1 MQEETEYINVYGAR
15 VHNLKNIDAEIPRNS
30 LTVITGLS
38 GSGKSSLAFDTIFA
52 EGQRRYIETF
62 SAYAR
67 NFLGNLERPDVD
79 KITGLSPVISIEQKT
94 TNKNPRST
102 VGTTTEVYDY
112 LRLLYAR
119 AGEAYSY
126 LSGEKM
132 VKYTE
137 EQILDLILKD
147 YKGKRIYIL
156 APLVRS
162 RKGHYKE
169 LFEQVRKKG
178 YLYVR
183 VDGEVCEALPGM
195 KLDRYKNHDVEVV
208 IDKLVVTDKDD
219 TRLKNSVATAM
230 RQGDGLL
237 MILDAQTDSVRHYS
251 KRLMCPVTGLSYR
264 EPAPHN
270 FSFNSPQGACP
281 KCKGL
286 GVVSQIDI
294 DKVIPDRELSIAG
307 GAIAPLGKAKNSMI
321 FWQITALLEKYE
333 ATLKTPVKDL
343 PEDAIDE
350 ILYGSD
356 ERIKIKS
363 SLIGTSSDYFVTFEG
378 VVKYIQMLQEKDAS
392 ATAQKWAD
400 QFAKTAVCPEC
411 HGAKLNKEA
420 LSFRIHDK
428 NIYELS
434 TMDINEL
441 YDWLVNVDPYLSS
454 KQQQIAGEILKEIR
468 TRLKFLLDVGLLNK
482 EALSFRIH
490 DKNIYE
496 LSTMDINEL
505 YDWLVNVDPYLSS
518 KQQQIAGEILKEI
531 RTRLKFLLDVGLD
544 YLSLNRSSVSLSGGE
559 SQRIRLATQI
569 GSQLVNV
576 LYILDEPS
584 IGLHQRDNQRLIH
597 SLKELRDIGNSVIV
611 VEHDK
616 DMMLA
621 ADYVIDMGPKAGR
634 LGGDVVFAGT
644 PREMLRTHTLTSQYL
659 NGERAIEVPAKRRE
673 GNGHSLWLR
682 GAKGNNLKNVDV
694 EFPLGKLICVTGV
707 SGSGKSTLINETL
720 QPILSQKF
728 YRSLQDP
735 LDYDSI
741 EGLEYIDK
749 VVNVDQ
755 SPLGRTPRSNPA
767 TYTGVFS
774 DIRNLF
780 VGLPEAKIRGYKAGR
795 FSFNVSGGR
804 CEACQGNGY
813 KCIEMNF
820 LPDVYVPC
828 EVCHGKRYNR
838 ETLEVRFKGKS
849 IADVLDMTIN
859 RAVEFF
865 ENVPQILNKIKV
877 IQEVGLGYIKLG
889 QSSTT
894 LSGGESQRVKL
905 ATELSKRDTG
915 KTLYI
920 LDEPTTG
927 LHFEDIRVLMNVLN
941 KLVDKGNTVIVIEHN
956 LDVIKMADYII
967 DMGPEGGKGG
977 GELLSCGTPEEVAK
991 SKKGYTPKFL
1001 REELNIK

>member
-1 MQEETEYINVYGAR
+1 MQEQEYINVYGAR
-15 VHNLKNIDAEIPRNS
+15 VHNLKNIDVEIPRDS

-102 VGTTTEVYDY
+102 VGTTTEIYDY

-119 AGEAYSY
+119 AGVAYSY
-126 LSGEKM
+126 ISGEPM
-132 VKYTE
+132 IKYTE
-137 EQILDLILKD
+137 EQVLDLILKD
-147 YKGKRIYIL
+147 YNGKKIMML
-156 APLVRS
+156 APLVRA

-169 LFEQVRKKG
+169 LFEQIRKKG

-183 VDGEVCEALPGM
+183 VDGEVREITHGM
-195 KLDRYKNHDVEVV
+195 KLDRYKNHDIEVV
-208 IDKLVVTDKDD
+208 VDKMMVSDKDD
-219 TRLKNSVATAM
+219 KRLKQSVATAM

-237 MILDAQTDSVRHYS
+237 LILDAETNEIRHYS
-251 KRLMCPVTGLSYR
+251 KRLMDPATGLSYR

-281 KCKGL
+281 RCKGL
-286 GVVSQIDI
+286 GVVNLIDN
-294 DKVIPDRELSIAG
+294 DKVIPDRSLSVHE
-307 GAIAPLGKAKNSMI
+307 GAIAPLGKFKNSMI
-321 FWQITALLEKYE
+321 FWQIGALLEKWD
-333 ATLKTPVKDL
+333 ATLKTPVDKL
-343 PEDAIDE
+343 PEEAIEE
-350 ILYGSD
+350 ILYGAD
-356 ERIKIKS
+356 ERIKLKS
-363 SLIGTSSDYFVTFEG
+363 SVIHTTSDYFVTYEG

-392 ATAQKWAD
+392 ASAQKWAE
-400 QFAKTAVCPEC
+400 QFAKTAACPEC
-411 HGAKLNKEA
+411 HGAKLNQEA
-420 LSFRIHDK
+420 LHFKIVDK
-428 NIYELS
+428 SINQLAD
-434 TMDINEL
+434 MDISEL
-441 YDWLVNVDPYLSS
+441 YEWLSHVEDKLTD
-454 KQQQIAGEILKEIR
+454 KQRKIAVEILKEIR
-468 TRLKFLLDVGLLNK
+468 
-482 EALSFRIH
+482 
-490 DKNIYE
+490 
-496 LSTMDINEL
+496 
-505 YDWLVNVDPYLSS
+505 
-518 KQQQIAGEILKEI
+518 Q
-531 RTRLKFLLDVGLD
+531 RLKFLLDVGLD
-544 YLSLNRSSVSLSGGE
+544 YLSLNRSSATLSGGE

-584 IGLHQRDNQRLIH
+584 IGLHQRDNVRLIK
-597 SLKELRDIGNSVIV
+597 SLKDLRDLGNSVIV

-616 DMMLA
+616 DMMMA
-621 ADYVIDMGPKAGR
+621 ADYVVDMGPKAGR
-634 LGGDVVFAGT
+634 LGGEVVFAGT
-644 PREMLRTHTLTSQYL
+644 PGKMLETSTMTSQYL
-659 NGERAIEVPAKRRE
+659 NGEVSIEIPEKRRE
-673 GNGHSLWLR
+673 GNGKSLKLI
-682 GAKGNNLKNVDV
+682 GATGNNLKDVSVD
-694 EFPLGKLICVTGV
+694 FPLGKLICVTGV

-735 LDYDSI
+735 LPYRSI
-741 EGLEYIDK
+741 EGLENIDK
-749 VVNVDQ
+749 VVNVEQ

-767 TYTGVFS
+767 TYTGVFT

-780 VGLPEAKIRGYKAGR
+780 VDLPEAKIRGYKPGR

-804 CEACQGNGY
+804 CEACSGNGY
-813 KCIEMNF
+813 KTIEMNF

-877 IQEVGLGYIKLG
+877 LQDVGLGYIKLG

-927 LHFEDIRVLMNVLN
+927 LHFEDIRVLLNVLN
-941 KLVDKGNTVIVIEHN
+941 RLVDKGNTVIVIEHN
-956 LDVIKMADYII
+956 LDVIKKADYII

-991 SKKGYTPKFL
+991 SKKGYTPIYL
-1001 REELNIK
+1001 REELGMK

>member
-1 MQEETEYINVYGAR
+1 MSEEKELINVYGAR
-15 VHNLKNIDAEIPRNS
+15 VHNLKDIDVEIPRNS

-67 NFLGNLERPDVD
+67 NFLGGLERPDVD

-102 VGTTTEVYDY
+102 VGTTTEIYDY

-119 AGEAYSY
+119 AGVAYSY

-137 EQILDLILKD
+137 EQIIGLIHRD
-147 YKGKRIYIL
+147 YQGKKIFML
-156 APLVRS
+156 APLVRT

-183 VDGEVCEALPGM
+183 VDGEVREALPGM

-208 IDKLVVTDKDD
+208 IDKLVVADKDD

-468 TRLKFLLDVGLLNK
+468 TRLKFLLDVGL
-482 EALSFRIH
+482 
-490 DKNIYE
+490 
-496 LSTMDINEL
+496 
-505 YDWLVNVDPYLSS
+505 
-518 KQQQIAGEILKEI
+518 
-531 RTRLKFLLDVGLD
+531 D

-634 LGGDVVFAGT
+634 LGGEVVFAGT
-644 PREMLRTHTLTSQYL
+644 PQEMLKTSTMTSQYL
-659 NGERAIEVPAKRRE
+659 NGQMKIEVPAKRRK
-673 GNGHSLWLR
+673 GNGKSILLK

-735 LDYDSI
+735 LEYDSI

-780 VGLPEAKIRGYKAGR
+780 VELPESKVRGYKPGR

-804 CEACQGNGY
+804 CETCKGNGY
-813 KCIEMNF
+813 KTIEMNF
-820 LPDVYVPC
+820 LPDVLVPC
-828 EVCHGKRYNR
+828 EDCHGKRYNR
-838 ETLEVRFKGKS
+838 ETLEVRFRGKS
-849 IADVLDMTIN
+849 IADILDMTIN
-859 RAVEFF
+859 MAVEFF
-865 ENVPQILNKIKV
+865 ENIPTILSKIKV
-877 IQEVGLGYIKLG
+877 LQDVGLGYIKLG
-889 QSSTT
+889 QPSTT
-894 LSGGESQRVKL
+894 LSGEVEPGDIITITGTDLNIVTTLQANEESITMESKN
-905 ATELSKRDTG
+905 ATEITFKAPEVNMDTEFTI
-915 KTLYI
+915 TLIYDNS
-920 LDEPTTG
+920 LGNDQ
-927 LHFEDIRVLMNVLN
+927 
-941 KLVDKGNTVIVIEHN
+941 KLVVPGKITVKKVIPPSEN
-956 LDVIKMADYII
+956 AYYQK
-967 DMGPEGGKGG
+967 
-977 GELLSCGTPEEVAK
+977 
-991 SKKGYTPKFL
+991 
-1001 REELNIK
+1001 